1 MNNIDIEKLLKEISF
16 SFSRSGGKGGQNVN
30 KVETKVI
37 LTFDV
42 RNSELFS
49 DDEKELIQK
58 KLFNRL
64 DSENHLQIISQTERS
79 QLGNRKAA
87 VSKLIKL
94 LNFALKKE
102 KKRKKTGISKA
113 AKEKRLESKK
123 LHSKKKSQ
131 RRVPEI

>member
-1 MNNIDIEKLLKEISF
+1 MNNIDIEKLMKEISF

-42 RNSELFS
+42 INSELFN
-49 DDEKELIQK
+49 DEEKELIQK

-64 DSENHLQIISQTERS
+64 DSENNIQIISQTERS

-94 LNFALKKE
+94 LNFALKKD
-102 KKRKKTGISKA
+102 KKRKKTGISKE
-113 AKEKRLESKK
+113 AKKKRLELKRKQSEKK
-123 LHSKKKSQ
+123 AQ
-131 RRVPEI
+131 RRAPEI

>member
-1 MNNIDIEKLLKEISF
+1 MNNIDIEKLMKEINF

-37 LTFDV
+37 LTFDIK
-42 RNSELFS
+42 NSDLFNEE
-49 DDEKELIQK
+49 EKELIKK

-64 DSENHLQIISQTERS
+64 DSEKNIQIISQTERS

-87 VSKLIKL
+87 ISKLIKL

-123 LHSKKKSQ
+123 IHSKKKAE
-131 RRVPEI
+131 RRPPEI